1 MPGTASTLHI
11 GQMIEAELRRQ
22 ERTVTWFARQ
32 LHCDRRN
39 VYDVFHR
46 SSIDTSMLMRICLIL
61 HTDFFAA
68 LAEAYTRLQDSIL
81 PPPRKEA
88 SVTYFATQVSNFTS
102 RPKSGTT

>member
-39 VYDVFHR
+39 IYDVFHR

-61 HTDFFAA
+61 RTNFFAS
-68 LAEAYTRLQDSIL
+68 LADAYIRLQDSVL

-88 SVTYFATQVSNFTS
+88 AVKYFATQVSNFTS
-102 RPKSGTT
+102 LPESGTT

>member
-1 MPGTASTLHI
+1 
-11 GQMIEAELRRQ
+11 MIEAELRRQ

-68 LAEAYTRLQDSIL
+68 LTEVYTHLQDSIL
-81 PPPRKEA
+81 PTPEK
-88 SVTYFATQVSNFTS
+88 
-102 RPKSGTT
+102 KHL